1 MKSEEEI
8 IEKIKELEE
17 HLYYEPISRDG
28 AYRLVIK
35 IRTLKWVLDEELTE
49 EEKKEIEKIK
59 KKIEEGEY
67 YTFDEVFN
75 NNIKQKCELFLKEM
89 DEYFK
94 DLQHIDY
101 IQISSPD
108 DIKRDIVSSFKYIF
122 KEYFGEEQNEKHTNR

>member
-1 MKSEEEI
+1 MK
-8 IEKIKELEE
+8 
-17 HLYYEPISRDG
+17 
-28 AYRLVIK
+28 
-35 IRTLKWVLDEELTE
+35 EELTD
-49 EEKKEIEKIK
+49 EEKKEIEK
-59 KKIEEGEY
+59 GEY
-67 YTFDEVFN
+67 YTFNEVFN